1 MSTTQIVIGN
11 IVAFSGALI
20 MISIGFIKGKSRI
33 LIVQCVQFLVMGI
46 GNLILGGFTGFL
58 TNIVSMLRNLYSFKF
73 KYNWPVKLVFIAA
86 QVALAVRV
94 NNLGL
99 IGWLPIIAAS
109 AFTWFLDV
117 KSDLGIKILIVT
129 TQVPWLIYDL
139 YIKSYTG
146 SVFDILSIITNTVG
160 IIMILKSKNAD
171 ESRIDNQ
178 NVDESAS

>member
-1 MSTTQIVIGN
+1 MNTTQIIIGN
-11 IVAFSGALI
+11 IVAFTGALI

-33 LIVQCVQFLVMGI
+33 LIVQCVQFFVMGL

-58 TNIVSMLRNLYSFKF
+58 TNMVSMLRNLYTFKF
-73 KYNWPVKLVFIAA
+73 KYTIPVKLIFIAA
-86 QVALAVRV
+86 QVILAVRV

-117 KSDLGIKILIVT
+117 KSGLGIKILIVT

-146 SVFDILSIITNTVG
+146 SVFDVLSIITNTVG
-160 IIMILKSKNAD
+160 IVMILKGTKSH
-171 ESRIDNQ
+171 EQ
-178 NVDESAS
+178 